1 MELKRKL
8 IQDQQ
13 DQIQI
18 LKSAVNETR
27 EEKLQLSSDMQKRQQ
42 LEEQCVEFTT
52 EIQALTRDIRVCVTA
67 SGHVVC
73 FCCCCQFVLFFN
85 SLAHFLPN
93 QEAKEQ
99 LSPLSA
105 ALEKLQ
111 QEKQELVDRWR
122 QRQDEGQE
130 KVVDTGSFKLLLTA
144 IKVCKNAE
152 TAGVSVPRSLRVVQD
167 SPFIP
172 SRQTVTFHNSQPVCV
187 PNKSSLNIHNFPV
200 LAVYSVKAVYL
211 NQ

>member
-1 MELKRKL
+1 MSDVKPVHCTISIILFFLAASSKIELKRKL

-13 DQIQI
+13 DQIQM
-18 LKSAVNETR
+18 LKSSVNETR

-52 EIQALTRDIRVCVTA
+52 EIQALTRDIRVRVSA
-67 SGHVVC
+67 SGHVSS
-73 FCCCCQFVLFFN
+73 FCCRCQFFY
-85 SLAHFLPN
+85 SPAHFLPN

-122 QRQDEGQE
+122 QRQEEGQE
-130 KVVDTGSFKLLLTA
+130 KVADALSF
-144 IKVCKNAE
+144 
-152 TAGVSVPRSLRVVQD
+152 
-167 SPFIP
+167 
-172 SRQTVTFHNSQPVCV
+172 
-187 PNKSSLNIHNFPV
+187 
-200 LAVYSVKAVYL
+200 
-211 NQ
+211 